1 MTGGLTAN
9 YGFEAGVANTRVLEI
24 FKREETF
31 GVKITGNLEI
41 GGNNLFIGG
50 KQILSYESSTG
61 TASVNS
67 PYIDFQ
73 NSVLQSKGE
82 LLIGASKESGIY
94 LSPQILLIKGKE
106 VFHRCNANLETV
118 DWAMNDGSIAGNLE
132 VEGTALFSGFLRA
145 CRGAELGV
153 DGSVYLSM
161 AADHIHVSR
170 FLSFALGY
178 GIKIE
183 NIPVPVRV
191 NEKDIQLSAAGGD
204 LHLGSSGTNKIRCLI
219 PNHAF

>member
-31 GVKITGNLEI
+31 GVKITGILEI

-73 NSVLQSKGE
+73 NSVLQS
-82 LLIGASKESGIY
+82 SGY
-94 LSPQILLIKGKE
+94 TNWKCKKQALPTARSGL
-106 VFHRCNANLETV
+106 ATV
-118 DWAMNDGSIAGNLE
+118 
-132 VEGTALFSGFLRA
+132 
-145 CRGAELGV
+145 
-153 DGSVYLSM
+153 
-161 AADHIHVSR
+161 
-170 FLSFALGY
+170 
-178 GIKIE
+178 
-183 NIPVPVRV
+183 
-191 NEKDIQLSAAGGD
+191 AAG
-204 LHLGSSGTNKIRCLI
+204 TRW
-219 PNHAF
+219 